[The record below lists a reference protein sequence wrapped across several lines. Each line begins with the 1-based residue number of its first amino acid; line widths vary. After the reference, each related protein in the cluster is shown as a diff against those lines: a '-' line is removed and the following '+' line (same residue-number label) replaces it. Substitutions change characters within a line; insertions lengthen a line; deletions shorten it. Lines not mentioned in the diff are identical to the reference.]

1 MKNIM
6 KILFV
11 IFTFVTVPTLAS
23 AGELSVTGGANFRYQ
38 IMSSDSAAAGNNLD
52 KGMGVTNEFTLSASG
67 ELDNGYAWNYALD
80 LDPTAGTGAVIYDD
94 AQLTLATDYGT
105 IGAFIH
111 EGSLGTK
118 YAWDTSAYGVASD
131 TGNGF
136 GMIYA
141 GNISSY
147 DNIQYHLPSGMLPL
161 GGTFK
166 VAYSPNGQAGYSSG
180 GTATLNTGATAY
192 DITQYQVTMA
202 PFDGL
207 SVKADY
213 MELDSTD
220 ADQTEENGSWGIK
233 YAAPGGISVGYG
245 RSYKA
250 AGIASLTDAYSA
262 AKDTALAGYESIE
275 NKSMG
280 VGFSVNDNLSVSY
293 TEEESTPNAMTSA
306 TSTYAMTIT
315 SIQAAYTMGGMTLSL
330 SQDDAENSDYVQN
343 SDEKEFL
350 MAISMAF

>member
-1 MKNIM
+1 M
-6 KILFV
+6 
-11 IFTFVTVPTLAS
+11 
-23 AGELSVTGGANFRYQ
+23 
-38 IMSSDSAAAGNNLD
+38 
-52 KGMGVTNEFTLSASG
+52 
-67 ELDNGYAWNYALD
+67 
-80 LDPTAGTGAVIYDD
+80 
-94 AQLTLATDYGT
+94 
-105 IGAFIH
+105 
-111 EGSLGTK
+111 
-118 YAWDTSAYGVASD
+118 
-131 TGNGF
+131 
-136 GMIYA
+136 
-141 GNISSY
+141 
-147 DNIQYHLPSGMLPL
+147 
-161 GGTFK
+161 
-166 VAYSPNGQAGYSSG
+166 
-180 GTATLNTGATAY
+180 
-192 DITQYQVTMA
+192 ITQYQVTMA

-233 YAAPGGISVGYG
+233 YAAPAGISVGYG

-293 TEEESTPNAMTSA
+293 TEEEFTPNAMTAA

-330 SQDDAENSDYVQN
+330 SQDDAENSDYVQTLTRK
-343 SDEKEFL
+343 SF
-350 MAISMAF
+350 